1 MAMQYCNPLG
11 NTVFVPNS
19 KDTFIHSGL
28 FTVHRGM
35 GPQQRG
41 SWKSKRKRAHTLPV
55 LVSFLEPLPECGG
68 PETRANC
75 GSNSP
80 ASAGDARGAA
90 LIPGSRR
97 SGEGSG
103 NPAQYSRLGNL
114 TDRGAWWAT
123 VHGATKIWTWLSH

>member
-41 SWKSKRKRAHTLPV
+41 SWKSKRKRAHTLTV
-55 LVSFLEPLPECGG
+55 SLSFLEPLPECGG
-68 PETRANC
+68 QRPE
-75 GSNSP
+75 
-80 ASAGDARGAA
+80 
-90 LIPGSRR
+90 
-97 SGEGSG
+97 
-103 NPAQYSRLGNL
+103 L
-114 TDRGAWWAT
+114 TVAPIHLPVREMQE
-123 VHGATKIWTWLSH
+123 VQP